1 MSRLAEHEPEQAG
14 GGEPEPTVEEVIEQV
29 RGLPV
34 GHFLLT
40 TVSTLASLTYA
51 KLEARDLEQARVG
64 IEALLALVPVLE
76 GEIEAATSRDLRAA
90 LANLQ
95 LAYADAAG

>member
-1 MSRLAEHEPEQAG
+1 MSRLAEHEPEQGAG
-14 GGEPEPTVEEVIEQV
+14 GEAEPTVEEVM
-29 RGLPV
+29 
-34 GHFLLT
+34 
-40 TVSTLASLTYA
+40 
-51 KLEARDLEQARVG
+51 EQARVG
-64 IEALLALVPVLE
+64 IEALTALVPVLE

>member
-1 MSRLAEHEPEQAG
+1 MAEHEQQERAAA
-14 GGEPEPTVEEVIEQV
+14 EPTVEEVIEQV
-29 RGLPV
+29 RELPV

-40 TVSTLASLTYA
+40 TLSTLASLTYA

-64 IEALLALVPVLE
+64 IEALRALVPVLE

>member
-1 MSRLAEHEPEQAG
+1 LAEHEPEQPRSAEA
-14 GGEPEPTVEEVIEQV
+14 EPSVEEVIEQV
-29 RGLPV
+29 RALPV

-51 KLEARDLEQARVG
+51 KLEAGDLEQARVG
-64 IEALLALVPVLE
+64 IEALSALVPVLE

-95 LAYADAAG
+95 LAYADAAR

>member
-1 MSRLAEHEPEQAG
+1 MAETEHEHAERAAG
-14 GGEPEPTVEEVIEQV
+14 EPTVEEVIEQV

-64 IEALLALVPVLE
+64 IEALSALVPVLE